1 MRLLVTRPEPDGER
15 TAQAL
20 RARGHAVVLAPLLHP
35 QTIAFVLPEQAFSA
49 VVLTSANAARAIAD
63 HPGRA
68 QLTALTAFTVGRR
81 TAEAARAVGFRDVR
95 SADGD
100 QRDLVDLLRADL
112 VRADL
117 LRTDPL
123 RIQSSD
129 RAPLLY
135 LAGEDRAGDLAAAG
149 LPVHTAVVY
158 RAVKADH
165 FPAPVAAALA
175 QGELDGVLHFSARS
189 AEAYLD
195 CAAHDAIR
203 ESALAPV
210 HYCLSRQ
217 VAAPLSAAGASAIRI
232 AARPDEAALLELVGS
247 G

>member
-20 RARGHAVVLAPLLHP
+20 RARGHAVALAPLLR
-35 QTIAFVLPEQAFSA
+35 TENVDFVLPEQAFSA
-49 VVLTSANAARAIAD
+49 VVLTSANAARAVAE

-112 VRADL
+112 LRADL
-117 LRTDPL
+117 PRTDPP
-123 RIQSSD
+123 RMESSD

-158 RAVKADH
+158 RALKADR
-165 FPAPVAAALA
+165 FPPPVAAVLA
-175 QGELDGVLHFSARS
+175 QREIDGVLHFSARS

-195 CAAHDAIR
+195 CAVRGGIGNQ
-203 ESALAPV
+203 ALAPV

-217 VAAPLSAAGASAIRI
+217 VAAPLSAAGAVVLRV
-232 AARPDEAALLELVGS
+232 AARPDEAALLELVGE

>member
-20 RARGHAVVLAPLLHP
+20 RARGHAVRLAPLLRTE
-35 QTIAFVLPEQAFSA
+35 TIAFVIPDQAFSA

-81 TAEAARAVGFRDVR
+81 TAEAARALGFRDVR

-112 VRADL
+112 VRTDR
-117 LRTDPL
+117 LRME
-123 RIQSSD
+123 SGD

-165 FPAPVAAALA
+165 FPPPVAAALA
-175 QGELDGVLHFSARS
+175 QREIDGVLHFSARS

-195 CAAHDAIR
+195 CAARGGIGNQ
-203 ESALAPV
+203 ALAPV

-217 VAAPLSAAGASAIRI
+217 VAAPLSAAGAPAVRV
-232 AARPDEAALLELVGS
+232 AAHPDEAALLELVGS

>member
-1 MRLLVTRPEPDGER
+1 VRLLVTRPEPDGER

-20 RARGHAVVLAPLLHP
+20 RARGHAVVLAPLLRTE
-35 QTIAFVLPEQAFSA
+35 TIAFVLPEQAFSA

-81 TAEAARAVGFRDVR
+81 TAEAARALGFRDVR

-100 QRDLVDLLRADL
+100 RSDLVHLL
-112 VRADL
+112 RADL
-117 LRTDPL
+117 LRTDLL
-123 RIQSSD
+123 RIESSD

-158 RAVKADH
+158 RAVKAAH
-165 FPAPVAAALA
+165 FPPPVAAALA
-175 QGELDGVLHFSARS
+175 QREIDGVLHFSARS

-195 CAAHDAIR
+195 CAARGGIGDQ
-203 ESALAPV
+203 ALAPV

-217 VAAPLSAAGASAIRI
+217 VAVPLSAAGAVAVRI
-232 AARPDEAALLELVGS
+232 AARPDEMAMLELVGLV
-247 G
+247 

>member
-20 RARGHAVVLAPLLHP
+20 RARGHAVVLAPLLRTE
-35 QTIAFVLPEQAFSA
+35 TIAFVLPDRAFSA
-49 VVLTSANAARAIAD
+49 VVLTSANAARAVAD

-81 TAEAARAVGFRDVR
+81 TAEAARALGFRDVR
-95 SADGD
+95 SAAGD
-100 QRDLVDLLRADL
+100 KRDLVDLLRADL
-112 VRADL
+112 Q
-117 LRTDPL
+117 
-123 RIQSSD
+123 RIQAGA

-158 RAVKADH
+158 RAVKAAH
-165 FPAPVAAALA
+165 FPPPVAAALA

-195 CAAHDAIR
+195 CAVHDAIR
-203 ESALAPV
+203 ESALVPV

-217 VAAPLSAAGASAIRI
+217 VAAPLSAAGAVAVRV

-247 G
+247 A

>member
-1 MRLLVTRPEPDGER
+1 VRLLVTRPEPDGER

-20 RARGHAVVLAPLLHP
+20 RARGHAVALAPLLR
-35 QTIAFVLPEQAFSA
+35 TENVDFVLPEQAFSA
-49 VVLTSANAARAIAD
+49 VVLTSANAARAVAE

-68 QLTALTAFTVGRR
+68 RLTALTAFTVGRR

-100 QRDLVDLLRADL
+100 KRDLVDLLRADL
-112 VRADL
+112 Q
-117 LRTDPL
+117 
-123 RIQSSD
+123 RIQAGA

-158 RAVKADH
+158 RALKADH
-165 FPAPVAAALA
+165 FPPPVAAALA
-175 QGELDGVLHFSARS
+175 QREIDGVLHFSARS

-195 CAAHDAIR
+195 CAVRGGIR
-203 ESALAPV
+203 NQALALV

-217 VAAPLSAAGASAIRI
+217 VAAPLSAAGAAAIRI
-232 AARPDEAALLELVGS
+232 AARPDEIAMLELVGE